1 MSKFIP
7 NAFQIP
13 NSVIDEL
20 LAKLTCAELKCYL
33 FVVRKT
39 KGWNKESDSI
49 SVSQFMEVT
58 GLSNR
63 SVITACESL
72 VEMGLL
78 ERSGGERKLNTYSV
92 KAFEI
97 SQTGEKSSSDKTGE
111 NFSQTG
117 EKSSSDK
124 TGENFSQTGE
134 KSSSDKTGEN
144 FSQTGE
150 KSSSDL
156 VKKVHTQNNNKNTIQ
171 NNNKK
176 NTKKSE
182 SDLLAEFGIVGQ
194 LAEDFLKL
202 RKAKS
207 APITETA
214 LKGFQREA
222 AKAGI
227 SLSDAITI
235 AIERNW
241 RGFSASWNWRDD
253 DIAMAANTRK
263 TSSFAD
269 DGSWAVGRKLNID
282 PNLIPEE
289 LR

>member
-92 KAFEI
+92 KAFDFSE
-97 SQTGEKSSSDKTGE
+97 SGEKSSSVKSGE
-111 NFSQTG
+111 NFS
-117 EKSSSDK
+117 ES
-124 TGENFSQTGE
+124 
-134 KSSSDKTGEN
+134 
-144 FSQTGE
+144 GE

-171 NNNKK
+171 NTNKK
-176 NTKKSE
+176 TTQKNSL
-182 SDLLAEFGIVGQ
+182 DLLAEFGIVGQ
-194 LAEDFLKL
+194 LADDFITH
-202 RKAKS
+202 RKSKKAT
-207 APITETA
+207 ITETA
-214 LKGFQREA
+214 LNGYKREA
-222 AKAGI
+222 DKAGI
-227 SLSDAITI
+227 TLEEAIAI
-235 AIERNW
+235 AIERDW
-241 RGFSASWNWRDD
+241 RGFNASWNWRGDS
-253 DIAMAANTRK
+253 IATATNTRK
-263 TSSFAD
+263 TSTFAD

-282 PNLIPEE
+282 PELIPEE

>member
-92 KAFEI
+92 KAFDFSE
-97 SQTGEKSSSDKTGE
+97 TGEKSSSDKTGE
-111 NFSQTG
+111 NFS
-117 EKSSSDK
+117 E
-124 TGENFSQTGE
+124 
-134 KSSSDKTGEN
+134 
-144 FSQTGE
+144 TGE

-194 LAEDFLKL
+194 LAEDFIAH
-202 RKAKS
+202 RKSKRA
-207 APITETA
+207 AITKTV
-214 LKGFQREA
+214 LVGYQREA
-222 AKAGI
+222 HKAGI
-227 SLSDAITI
+227 PLAEAITI
-235 AIERNW
+235 SIERNW
-241 RGFSASWNWRDD
+241 QGFKAGWNWRDD
-253 DIAMAANTRK
+253 NVATTTNTRK
-263 TSSFAD
+263 TSAFAD

-282 PNLIPEE
+282 PKLIPEE

>member
-1 MSKFIP
+1 MSDFIV
-7 NAFQIP
+7 NSFQLP
-13 NSVIDEL
+13 NSVVDEL
-20 LAKLTCAELKCYL
+20 LADLTGAELKCYL
-33 FVVRKT
+33 LVVRKT
-39 KGWNKESDSI
+39 KGWNKEIDSI
-49 SVSQFMEVT
+49 SIGQFMEVT

-63 SVITACESL
+63 SVITACDSL
-72 VEMGLL
+72 VEKGLL
-78 ERSGGERKLNTYSV
+78 VRSGGERRLNTYSV
-92 KAFEI
+92 KSFNI

-111 NFSQTG
+111 NISQTG

-124 TGENFSQTGE
+124 TGENISQTGE
-134 KSSSDKTGEN
+134 KR
-144 FSQTGE
+144 
-150 KSSSDL
+150 SSDL

-202 RKAKS
+202 RKAKN

>member
-92 KAFEI
+92 KAFDFSE
-97 SQTGEKSSSDKTGE
+97 TGEKSSSDKTGE
-111 NFSQTG
+111 NFS
-117 EKSSSDK
+117 E
-124 TGENFSQTGE
+124 
-134 KSSSDKTGEN
+134 
-144 FSQTGE
+144 TGE

-171 NNNKK
+171 NTNKK

-194 LAEDFLKL
+194 LAEDFIAH
-202 RKAKS
+202 RKSKRA
-207 APITETA
+207 AITKTV
-214 LKGFQREA
+214 LVGYQREA
-222 AKAGI
+222 HKAGI
-227 SLSDAITI
+227 PLAEAITI
-235 AIERNW
+235 SIERNW
-241 RGFSASWNWRDD
+241 QGFKAGWNWRDD
-253 DIAMAANTRK
+253 NVATTTNTRK
-263 TSSFAD
+263 TSAFAD

-282 PNLIPEE
+282 PGLIPEE

>member
-33 FVVRKT
+33 YVVRKT

-63 SVITACESL
+63 SIITACESL

-117 EKSSSDK
+117 EKSSP
-124 TGENFSQTGE
+124 
-134 KSSSDKTGEN
+134 
-144 FSQTGE
+144 
-150 KSSSDL
+150 DL

-202 RKAKS
+202 RKAKN

>member
-39 KGWNKESDSI
+39 KGWNKESDNI

-117 EKSSSDK
+117 EKSSSD
-124 TGENFSQTGE
+124 
-134 KSSSDKTGEN
+134 
-144 FSQTGE
+144 
-150 KSSSDL
+150 L

-171 NNNKK
+171 NTNKK
-176 NTKKSE
+176 NTKKSDL
-182 SDLLAEFGIVGQ
+182 DLLADFGITGQ
-194 LAEDFLKL
+194 LADDFIVL
-202 RKAKS
+202 RKAKK

-214 LKGFQREA
+214 LKGYQSEA
-222 AKAGI
+222 DKAGI
-227 SLSDAITI
+227 SICEAVAI
-235 AIERNW
+235 AIKRNW
-241 RGFSASWNWRDD
+241 QGFNADWNWQGVLPNNQQTQK
-253 DIAMAANTRK
+253 MT
-263 TSSFAD
+263 FAEKNAQP
-269 DGSWAVGRKLNID
+269 WNR
-282 PNLIPEE
+282 PEDWE
-289 LR
+289 GVF

>member
-117 EKSSSDK
+117 EKSSSD
-124 TGENFSQTGE
+124 
-134 KSSSDKTGEN
+134 
-144 FSQTGE
+144 
-150 KSSSDL
+150 L

-171 NNNKK
+171 NITPISPYGESANAEHADEKTKTSKREKISVDYQGVMNAWNEVFNGSPIHLLKTLSPERKK
-176 NTKKSE
+176 AILKVAKTMLETKDVE
-182 SDLLAEFGIVGQ
+182 SCSVEVFTGYFQ
-194 LAEDFLKL
+194 DFLSQANSRANKFFFGGPNGDGWV
-202 RKAKS
+202 AKFDYIMK
-207 APITETA
+207 PKTFLNTWEN
-214 LKGFQREA
+214 
-222 AKAGI
+222 
-227 SLSDAITI
+227 SL
-235 AIERNW
+235 
-241 RGFSASWNWRDD
+241 
-253 DIAMAANTRK
+253 
-263 TSSFAD
+263 
-269 DGSWAVGRKLNID
+269 
-282 PNLIPEE
+282 
-289 LR
+289 

>member
-117 EKSSSDK
+117 EKSSSD
-124 TGENFSQTGE
+124 
-134 KSSSDKTGEN
+134 
-144 FSQTGE
+144 
-150 KSSSDL
+150 L

-171 NNNKK
+171 NNNTSSSGKISQTRAKAKK
-176 NTKKSE
+176 N
-182 SDLLAEFGIVGQ
+182 V
-194 LAEDFLKL
+194 
-202 RKAKS
+202 
-207 APITETA
+207 
-214 LKGFQREA
+214 
-222 AKAGI
+222 
-227 SLSDAITI
+227 
-235 AIERNW
+235 
-241 RGFSASWNWRDD
+241 FSDD
-253 DIAMAANTRK
+253 DLMAAEWIL
-263 TSSFAD
+263 
-269 DGSWAVGRKLNID
+269 GLIRKLNPSFKEPIIESWAND
-282 PNLIPEE
+282 IRLMRERDNRTHKDICE
-289 LR
+289 LFKWTNQDKFWSVNILSPSKLRDKWDQLSMKRDAAKTMPTRKETFQERNSTNWGTAEKMAEVF

>member
-92 KAFEI
+92 KAFDFSE
-97 SQTGEKSSSDKTGE
+97 TGEKSSSVKSGE
-111 NFSQTG
+111 NFS
-117 EKSSSDK
+117 E
-124 TGENFSQTGE
+124 
-134 KSSSDKTGEN
+134 
-144 FSQTGE
+144 TGE

-194 LAEDFLKL
+194 LAEDFIAH
-202 RKAKS
+202 RKSKRA
-207 APITETA
+207 AITKTV
-214 LKGFQREA
+214 LVGYQREA
-222 AKAGI
+222 HKAGI
-227 SLSDAITI
+227 PLTEAITI
-235 AIERNW
+235 SIERNW
-241 RGFSASWNWRDD
+241 QGFRASWDWQDGQQRARKESFTEKNSSDWSSSEK
-253 DIAMAANTRK
+253 MAGA
-263 TSSFAD
+263 F
-269 DGSWAVGRKLNID
+269 
-282 PNLIPEE
+282 
-289 LR
+289 

>member
-63 SVITACESL
+63 SIITACESL

-92 KAFEI
+92 KAF
-97 SQTGEKSSSDKTGE
+97 D
-111 NFSQTG
+111 FS
-117 EKSSSDK
+117 ES
-124 TGENFSQTGE
+124 
-134 KSSSDKTGEN
+134 
-144 FSQTGE
+144 GE

-176 NTKKSE
+176 TTQKNSL
-182 SDLLAEFGIVGQ
+182 DLLAEFGIVGQ
-194 LAEDFLKL
+194 LADDFITH
-202 RKAKS
+202 RKACK
-207 APITETA
+207 APITQIA
-214 LKGFQREA
+214 LEGFQREA
-222 AKAGI
+222 DKLGMPIAESVAY
-227 SLSDAITI
+227 
-235 AIERNW
+235 AIERGC
-241 RGFSASWNWRDD
+241 RGFKAEWYRRDSNNQPAEQMPANKPKFSNNQSGWSAGVEVEV
-253 DIAMAANTRK
+253 
-263 TSSFAD
+263 
-269 DGSWAVGRKLNID
+269 DGQLWKF
-282 PNLIPEE
+282 
-289 LR
+289 

>member
-92 KAFEI
+92 KAFDFSE
-97 SQTGEKSSSDKTGE
+97 TGEKSSSDKTGE
-111 NFSQTG
+111 NFSETG

-124 TGENFSQTGE
+124 
-134 KSSSDKTGEN
+134 
-144 FSQTGE
+144 TGE

-171 NNNKK
+171 NTNKK

-194 LAEDFLKL
+194 LADDFITH
-202 RKAKS
+202 RKSKKAT
-207 APITETA
+207 ITETA
-214 LKGFQREA
+214 LNGYKREA
-222 AKAGI
+222 DKAGI
-227 SLSDAITI
+227 TLEEAIAI
-235 AIERNW
+235 AIERDW
-241 RGFSASWNWRDD
+241 RGFNASWNWRGDS
-253 DIAMAANTRK
+253 IATATNTRK
-263 TSSFAD
+263 TSTFAD

-282 PNLIPEE
+282 PELIPEE

>member
-92 KAFEI
+92 KAFDFSE
-97 SQTGEKSSSDKTGE
+97 SGEKSSSVKSGE
-111 NFSQTG
+111 NFS
-117 EKSSSDK
+117 ES
-124 TGENFSQTGE
+124 
-134 KSSSDKTGEN
+134 
-144 FSQTGE
+144 GE

-171 NNNKK
+171 NTNKK
-176 NTKKSE
+176 NIQKKPAILGLE
-182 SDLLAEFGIVGQ
+182 SHFEKFWSAGMRKVG
-194 LAEDFLKL
+194 
-202 RKAKS
+202 KS
-207 APITETA
+207 QA
-214 LKGFQREA
+214 LKSFKSSYESYNAKYPLSLDDFTQMLVDDVVKRNQLCQFGFD
-222 AKAGI
+222 K
-227 SLSDAITI
+227 LHPVTYLN
-235 AIERNW
+235 NW
-241 RGFSASWNWRDD
+241 RWLDEYPQSNNKTTEKPSAHNNFGERDY
-253 DIAMAANTRK
+253 
-263 TSSFAD
+263 
-269 DGSWAVGRKLNID
+269 GEQV
-282 PNLIPEE
+282 IPEWALE
-289 LR
+289 GENDDEKSD